1 MAQKTIHLE
10 TDYLIIGGGAMCM
23 AFVDEMLIGSRNF
36 GKGSSI
42 NDVIPIFQ
50 FLDPPPSPCHPSYA
64 LKITPNCHFLY
75 PPPSPFGVTPFMDG
89 PLHYYSR

>member
-36 GKGSSI
+36 GNLNYFRPTKGFLTPYSFHSTSLATWVSS
-42 NDVIPIFQ
+42 
-50 FLDPPPSPCHPSYA
+50 L
-64 LKITPNCHFLY
+64 
-75 PPPSPFGVTPFMDG
+75 G
-89 PLHYYSR
+89 PKEAKFI

>member
-36 GKGSSI
+36 G
-42 NDVIPIFQ
+42 NLNYFRLQV
-50 FLDPPPSPCHPSYA
+50 C
-64 LKITPNCHFLY
+64 
-75 PPPSPFGVTPFMDG
+75 
-89 PLHYYSR
+89 